1 MKNLYNQQTR
11 VAIVGENSDFVFDL
25 VSYILSFSQKPI
37 DLVKFDEVITH
48 QKNDFVLMALDA
60 KSEQFL
66 NFEPTI
72 VLLTDFSSSYPHF
85 LNTITSGGILIYN
98 EEIEEIKEAIQSAEK
113 YFRKIPFQTPV
124 YSMQNSTLLL
134 STDLG
139 VLSASVEEKYAPL
152 VEASQ
157 LLCQQLGIQEEE
169 FYEALMNY

>member
-1 MKNLYNQQTR
+1 M
-11 VAIVGENSDFVFDL
+11 
-25 VSYILSFSQKPI
+25 
-37 DLVKFDEVITH
+37 VKYDEVITH
-48 QKNDFVLMALDA
+48 HQNDFVLMALDA

-66 NFEPTI
+66 SFEPTI
-72 VLLTDFSSSYPHF
+72 ALITDISSRYSGF
-85 LNTITSGGILIYN
+85 LNSITAGGILIYN
-98 EEIEEIKEAIQSAEK
+98 EEIEGVSDMIQSAEK

-157 LLCQQLGIQEEE
+157 LLCQQLGIQAEE
-169 FYEALMNY
+169 FYEALINY